1 MPLYPASILYMET
14 EVKFV
19 FLVLMLMISQKIHAA
34 NSTTDYETP
43 PGALHAANVTK
54 TAVLSV
60 LTLNTQ
66 FPPTTVAP
74 DKVPGTV
81 GVSPSSLAPL
91 LGKTDVTAR

>member
-1 MPLYPASILYMET
+1 MPPYPASILYMET
-14 EVKFV
+14 EAKLA
-19 FLVLMLMISQKIHAA
+19 FLVFMLMISQKIHAA

-43 PGALHAANVTK
+43 RGALHAANGTT
-54 TAVLSV
+54 TAVLNI

-81 GVSPSSLAPL
+81 GVSPSSLGSL
-91 LGKTDVTAR
+91 QGKD